1 MSLIHQV
8 LTQYWGYTRF
18 RPLQEEIV
26 RSVMEG
32 KDTLAL
38 LPTGGGKSLCFQVPA
53 MAMSG
58 ICIVISPLI
67 ALMKDQEEQLREK
80 GIRAVAIVSGMKKQ
94 EVEVALNNCIHGNY
108 KFLYVSPERL
118 VSPVFLEYLKEMPV
132 NMIAVDE
139 AHCISQWG
147 YDFRPPYLK
156 IAEIRELFPKIPVL
170 ALTAS
175 ATPEVREDILQR
187 LEFKNPE
194 VFTKSFA
201 RSNLSY
207 IIRPTEDKLGH
218 LLKILN
224 SIPGT
229 SIIYV
234 RNRRK
239 TQEIA
244 HILRQY
250 KISADFY
257 HAGLDHQ
264 TRFERQNHWMK
275 NKTRVIVATN
285 AFGMGINKPDV
296 RSVIHLDLPDDLES
310 YYQEAGRGGRDE
322 KNAYAVVLYDE
333 ADLNDLDN
341 RYLMNFPPREEI
353 RRVYKALGNYL
364 QIPVGSGAGITYPF
378 DLLPFCQQYK
388 MEPLVTMNCL
398 RLLEMTGTISL
409 GEGIFLPARIRIP
422 MKHMELYK
430 FQVEN
435 PVYDPLIKTLLRSYA
450 GLFEDYVRFSEAE
463 VARRMSRETNDVT
476 KQLSSLQKLGVVDYI
491 PANDKPTVSYLSER
505 VKEEDLYIPK
515 ELLEERKRRY
525 KMRSDAFRHFL
536 TNQHQCR
543 SMMLLAYFGE
553 GNLTRCGTCDF
564 CRERN
569 KVELNDL
576 EMEELLG
583 RLRKLLKETPLPPAE
598 IPQHFVG
605 IPEGKLQAAVR
616 WLLDNRELDTD
627 LTGRII
633 APENE

>member
-26 RSVMEG
+26 RSIMDG
-32 KDTLAL
+32 RDTLAL

-53 MAMSG
+53 MAMPG
-58 ICIVISPLI
+58 LCLVISPLI
-67 ALMKDQEEQLREK
+67 ALMKDQEQQLKEK
-80 GIRAVAIVSGMKKQ
+80 GIRAVAIISGMKKQ
-94 EVEVALNNCIHGNY
+94 EVEIAMSNCIHGNY

-118 VSPVFLEYLKEMPV
+118 MSPVFIEYLKEMPL

-147 YDFRPPYLK
+147 YDFRPPYLR
-156 IAEIRELFPKIPVL
+156 IAEVRALFPKIPVL

-175 ATPEVREDILQR
+175 ATPEVREDIMKR
-187 LEFKNPE
+187 LEFKTPV

-207 IIRPTEDKLGH
+207 IIRHTDNKPGH

-244 HILRQY
+244 HMLMQY
-250 KISADFY
+250 KISADYY

-264 TRFERQNHWMK
+264 TRFERQEKWMQ

-296 RSVIHLDLPDDLES
+296 RSVVHLDLPDDLES

-322 KNAYAVVLYDE
+322 KNAYAVVLYDD
-333 ADLNDLDN
+333 ADLSDLEN
-341 RYLMNFPPREEI
+341 RYILNFPARDII
-353 RRVYKALGNYL
+353 RKVYQALGNYL
-364 QIPVGSGAGITYPF
+364 QIPIGSGAGITYPF
-378 DLLPFCQQYK
+378 ELIPFCQQYK
-388 MEPLVTMNCL
+388 FEPIVTLNCL
-398 RLLEMTGTISL
+398 RLLEMTGSIVL
-409 GEGIFLPARIRIP
+409 GEGIYMPSRIRVP
-422 MKHMELYK
+422 LKHMELYK

-435 PVYDPLIKTLLRSYA
+435 PVFDPLVKTLLRSYA
-450 GLFEDYVRFSEAE
+450 GLFEDYIRFSESE
-463 VARRMSRETNDVT
+463 VARRMSRDTDEVK
-476 KQLSSLQKLGVVDYI
+476 KQLISLMKLGVVDYI
-491 PANDKPTVSYLSER
+491 PSTDKPTITFITER
-505 VKEEDLYIPK
+505 INENDLYISK
-515 ELLEERKRRY
+515 ELLEERKLRY
-525 KMRSDAFRHFL
+525 KIRSDAFKNFL
-536 TNQHQCR
+536 TNPHQCR
-543 SMMLLAYFGE
+543 SMLLLSYFGE
-553 GNLTRCGTCDF
+553 GNLSRCGTCDY

-569 KVELNDL
+569 KLELNDL
-576 EMEELLG
+576 EIEELLI
-583 RLRKLLKETPLPPAE
+583 RLRKLLKDKPLTPSE
-598 IPQHFVG
+598 IPAHFKG
-605 IPEGKLQAAVR
+605 ISLEKLQAAIR

-633 APENE
+633 APETE